1 MDEIIL
7 DGDKFR
13 TLDGLHK
20 TLKERLDF
28 PDYYGEN
35 LNALWDCLTGWIE
48 RPVTIIWRDF
58 EKSKSYLGYSA
69 DEVLEVFKEAQ
80 EELGDLIIKVE

>member
-1 MDEIIL
+1 MDVIIL

-13 TLDGLHK
+13 TLDSLHK
-20 TLKERLDF
+20 ILKERLDL

-35 LNALWDCLTGWIE
+35 LNALWDSLTGWIE

-58 EKSKSYLGYSA
+58 EKSKSYLGYNA

-80 EELGDLIIKVE
+80 DELGDLIIKVE

>member
-1 MDEIIL
+1 MDVIIL

-13 TLDGLHK
+13 TLDSLHK
-20 TLKERLDF
+20 ILKERLDL

-58 EKSKSYLGYSA
+58 EESKSYLGCNA

-80 EELGDLIIKVE
+80 DELGDLIIKVE